1 MKKKTVLP
9 EKLKDCLI
17 TAGILS
23 VASIICMI
31 LRRFSSTDT
40 HVPIATAFPVII
52 SSQNMQAYNFY
63 EYAVIFCIVFAAI
76 IDSSISALYNKEF
89 LTDAAGMSLTLSYFL
104 ICTVTAFRGD
114 ISIAV
119 RMVTLFLLAGAFLV
133 CRFTKKH
140 SFAELLKCI
149 PVAVISVICSWL
161 FLRFG
166 L

>member
-1 MKKKTVLP
+1 MSITKIAILHLWILAVQVFYMYLSNKNQ
-9 EKLKDCLI
+9 LKNNRYLYLI
-17 TAGILS
+17 A
-23 VASIICMI
+23 
-31 LRRFSSTDT
+31 
-40 HVPIATAFPVII
+40 VPIATAFPVII

-119 RMVTLFLLAGAFLV
+119 RVVTLFLLAGAFLV

>member
-1 MKKKTVLP
+1 MSITKIAILHLWILAVQVFYMYLSNKNQ
-9 EKLKDCLI
+9 LKNNRYLYLI
-17 TAGILS
+17 A
-23 VASIICMI
+23 
-31 LRRFSSTDT
+31 
-40 HVPIATAFPVII
+40 VPIATAFPVII

>member
-1 MKKKTVLP
+1 MSNTKIAILHLWILAVQVFYMYLSNKKQLKTNRYLY
-9 EKLKDCLI
+9 LI
-17 TAGILS
+17 A
-23 VASIICMI
+23 
-31 LRRFSSTDT
+31 
-40 HVPIATAFPVII
+40 VPIAAAFPVII
-52 SSQNMQAYNFY
+52 SSQNIQAYNFY

-76 IDSSISALYNKEF
+76 VDASISALYNKEF

-114 ISIAV
+114 ISMAV

-140 SFAELLKCI
+140 SFAELLKSI
-149 PVAVISVICSWL
+149 LVAVISVICSWI